1 MYKNAIGEIEVEIF
15 VYNTLTRKRE
25 KFIPQNKGVVK
36 FYSCGPTTYD
46 FLHVGNARALVV
58 GDLIFRILSSLGLKV
73 DFVRNFTD
81 VDDKIIERANKEGV
95 DPLIHS
101 QRFIDECLRD
111 MKSLNLLNPT
121 HSPKVSETMSEI
133 IQMIQVLL
141 DKGFAYGID
150 GEILF
155 NVPKFSQ
162 YGKLS
167 KKDMKGLQH
176 GIRVDV
182 DQKKKDPSDF
192 VLWKPAKKGEPAW
205 NSPWGPGRPGWHIE
219 CSAMAKKFLGEHIDL
234 HHGGI
239 DLMFP
244 HHENEIAQS
253 ECANGCT
260 FSNNW
265 CHNEFLNFGS
275 EKMSKSLGNVIT
287 IRAFVETYGGEVL
300 RHLLSSVHY
309 RSKMEW
315 SDGAIERALSEIERI
330 HLFVLELNK
339 LKVTQKESSETILM
353 VEKIKENILKELAD
367 DFNVPGALAELFS
380 LIRIINREHM
390 ASTEEGIGRKLKD
403 AVLNVL
409 DLMEKATGL
418 VYSDAERLLEVVGN
432 ARKKIS
438 GSDKLS
444 EAQILSLVEERK
456 VARISKNFKR
466 SDEIR
471 AQLSEAGVEIK
482 DNPDGTTTWSY
493 K

>member
-1 MYKNAIGEIEVEIF
+1 VDIF
-15 VYNTLTRKRE
+15 INNSLTKKKE
-25 KFIPQNKGVVK
+25 KFVPQDKDLIK

-58 GDLIFRILSSLGLKV
+58 GDLIYRILLAEGYKV
-73 DFVRNFTD
+73 NFVRNFTD
-81 VDDKIIERANKEGV
+81 VDDKIIERAAKEGV
-95 DPLIHS
+95 DPLVHS
-101 QRFIDECLRD
+101 QRFIEECQKD
-111 MKSLNLLNPT
+111 MKSLNLLTPT
-121 HSPKVSETMSEI
+121 HSPKVSDTMNEI
-133 IQMIQVLL
+133 IEMIEVLVA
-141 DKGFAYGID
+141 KGYAYVAD
-150 GEILF
+150 GEVLF
-155 NVPKFSQ
+155 NVPSFKD

-167 KKDMKGLQH
+167 RKKLEDLQH

-182 DQKKKDPSDF
+182 DAKKKHPSDF
-192 VLWKPAKKGEPAW
+192 VLWKPAKLGEPAW
-205 NSPWGPGRPGWHIE
+205 KSPWGPGRPGWHIE
-219 CSAMAKKFLGEHIDL
+219 CSAMAKKFLGDHIDL

-265 CHNEFLNFGS
+265 CHNEFLNFGA

-287 IRAFVETYGGEVL
+287 IRAFVESYGGEVL

-315 SDGAIERALSEIERI
+315 SDGVIERALSDIERI
-330 HLFVLELNK
+330 HLFLLEFGK
-339 LKVTQKESSETILM
+339 LKNSNKETPAHIEE
-353 VEKIKENILKELAD
+353 VKKIRENILNELAN
-367 DFNVPGALAELFS
+367 DFNVPGALAELFN
-380 LIRIINREHM
+380 LIRLINREYI
-390 ASTEEGIGRKLKD
+390 ASSSEGIGQKLKESTM
-403 AVLNVL
+403 
-409 DLMEKATGL
+409 DLLSLVAASTGL
-418 VYSDAERLLEVVGN
+418 IYENPQEILDKVGQ

-438 GSDKLS
+438 GSD
-444 EAQILSLVEERK
+444 ILTEEKISSLVAERK
-456 VARISKNFKR
+456 QARISRDFKR

-471 AQLSEAGVEIK
+471 KILQDSGVEIK